1 MSIGLRPVPAATS
14 CHLHPSSPVLIVLM
28 IMLFAVA
35 VLAGCSGSAGT
46 LVVLPADIDSLL
58 PDYDRAGVATRRAVI
73 QAGAGDYATIG
84 LADCDYAT
92 IGEALEQALSDIHK
106 FYLMDPVYRVAGLRI
121 ERDVALIGFGAR
133 DTVLEAAAR
142 PEEASAGV
150 LRIEAGVHVYLSGIT
165 VRAGKVTEVPR
176 RGGGVSNS
184 GFLVMEDCAVIE
196 NLATYGVGVWTE
208 GRLEMRRCVIAGN
221 VTLARPQPDEY
232 KAVDCGGKGAGLRV
246 EKGGFA
252 LVEDCLI
259 AYNEA
264 IDAGGALHISCESS
278 ARLVNTMLYGNT
290 AVKRGGAIDL
300 AGGQLEMER
309 CTLAGNASNGK
320 GQAFFHRGMLSM
332 TGCLFADNGPG
343 NAHYLAKDKMGEYGG
358 GIFKVDQDNFDS
370 SGSLPLAATGTPLYV
385 RLHAGEIRSRYGAV
399 TM

>member
-1 MSIGLRPVPAATS
+1 MAA
-14 CHLHPSSPVLIVLM
+14 
-28 IMLFAVA
+28 A
-35 VLAGCSGSAGT
+35 LAGCSRSAGV
-46 LVVLPADIDSLL
+46 LVNLPADIDSLL
-58 PDYDRAGVATRRAVI
+58 PDYDRAGVAARKAAVP
-73 QAGAGDYATIG
+73 GVSGDSVTVG
-84 LADCDYAT
+84 STGCDYAT
-92 IGEALEQALSDIHK
+92 IGEALEKAPGGIYK

-121 ERDVALIGFGAR
+121 ERDAALIGFGAR

-142 PEEASAGV
+142 PEEATAGV
-150 LRIEAGVHVYLSGIT
+150 LRIEAGVQVYLSGIT

-184 GFLVMEDCAVIE
+184 GSLVMEDCAVIE
-196 NLATYGVGVWTE
+196 NLATYGVGVWTD

-221 VTLARPQPDEY
+221 VTLARPQLDEY

-290 AVKRGGAIDL
+290 AIKRGGAIDL
-300 AGGQLEMER
+300 AGGELEMEL
-309 CTLAGNASNGK
+309 CTLAGNSSAGK

-343 NAHYLAKDKMGEYGG
+343 DAHYLAKDKMGEYGG
-358 GIFKVDQDNFDS
+358 GIFKVDQGNFDS
-370 SGSLPLAATGTPLYV
+370 SGSLPHAATGTPSFI
-385 RLHAGEIRSRYGAV
+385 RLHVRDIRSRYGAGSHAS
-399 TM
+399 TQD